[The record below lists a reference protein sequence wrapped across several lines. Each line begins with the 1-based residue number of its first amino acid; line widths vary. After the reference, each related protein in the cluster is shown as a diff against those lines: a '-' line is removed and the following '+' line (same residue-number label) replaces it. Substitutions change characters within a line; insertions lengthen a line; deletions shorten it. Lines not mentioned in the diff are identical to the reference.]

1 MLRWVRE
8 GWCQLVLTERRAAV
22 TDHRVIRVIE
32 LIESRPSAELAVGSL
47 AEAVRLSPS
56 RLRRLFVAHTG
67 LTLSRYIKRAKLRRA
82 DDLVRTTFLSVK
94 EIAAA
99 VGLHDESHFVRD
111 FKSLYGSTPT
121 ERRRTALA
129 NR

>member
-1 MLRWVRE
+1 M
-8 GWCQLVLTERRAAV
+8 LTERRTAV
-22 TDHRVIRVIE
+22 TDHRVARVIE
-32 LIESRPSAELAVGSL
+32 LIEIRPPAELAVGNL

-56 RLRRLFVAHTG
+56 RLRRLFVTHTG

-99 VGLHDESHFVRD
+99 VGIHDESHFLRD
-111 FKSLYGSTPT
+111 FKAVYGATPT
-121 ERRRTALA
+121 ERRRTSLA